1 MAHTADGGRA
11 LVVAHQDEGAL
22 GVQVQCPLQG
32 RKEGKEDVPET
43 IDGAGPVGDE
53 VPPTGEQELQFGEVA
68 LAGNDLREVGSHPG
82 LFGDDVSITGIG
94 LELPRVGVAHTL
106 HGQGREVEDSA
117 DPSPTKRQKQR
128 RAAPWL
134 VDGPHRLLRQ
144 GEDFVDQLKE
154 VDLVVFYPA
163 GEDLLSRSV
172 EHVSPVELFA
182 GVDADPHLVV
192 HEHLHPSVAGDR
204 VPVEYSADGSL
215 CSESWTSS
223 PISMSGRS
231 LLERP
236 RAIPF
241 KPSLAAEQNK
251 PSSAPL
257 GVIQELYPNDK
268 HNDKEQTMCRWLAY
282 SGSPIL
288 LEELLYKP
296 EHSLIDQSLHS
307 RLGVETTNGDGF
319 GVGWYGPDA
328 QTPAV
333 FHSIEPAWNDRNLR
347 EVAGHVQS
355 PLFLAHIRAST
366 GTAVQQTNCH
376 PFRHD
381 RWLWVHNGLVRDFH
395 RVKRELALAV
405 DESLYPQMEGSTD
418 SEMLFYLALTFGLEE
433 NPPAAVERMVGHVEE
448 VGHRHGT
455 EHPIQMTIGTTDGS
469 SVWAFRY
476 SSEGKSR
483 SLYYSTDMRSVREMY
498 PERPRL
504 QEASD
509 ETRIIVSEPIVD
521 LPGAWNEVPES
532 SYGVVRDG
540 EDELHE
546 FRPLR

>member
-1 MAHTADGGRA
+1 
-11 LVVAHQDEGAL
+11 
-22 GVQVQCPLQG
+22 
-32 RKEGKEDVPET
+32 
-43 IDGAGPVGDE
+43 
-53 VPPTGEQELQFGEVA
+53 
-68 LAGNDLREVGSHPG
+68 
-82 LFGDDVSITGIG
+82 
-94 LELPRVGVAHTL
+94 
-106 HGQGREVEDSA
+106 
-117 DPSPTKRQKQR
+117 
-128 RAAPWL
+128 
-134 VDGPHRLLRQ
+134 
-144 GEDFVDQLKE
+144 
-154 VDLVVFYPA
+154 
-163 GEDLLSRSV
+163 
-172 EHVSPVELFA
+172 
-182 GVDADPHLVV
+182 
-192 HEHLHPSVAGDR
+192 
-204 VPVEYSADGSL
+204 
-215 CSESWTSS
+215 
-223 PISMSGRS
+223 
-231 LLERP
+231 
-236 RAIPF
+236 
-241 KPSLAAEQNK
+241 
-251 PSSAPL
+251 
-257 GVIQELYPNDK
+257 
-268 HNDKEQTMCRWLAY
+268 MCRWLAY

-296 EHSLIDQSLHS
+296 EHSLIDQSLHA
-307 RLGVETTNGDGF
+307 RLGVDTTNGDGF

-376 PFRHD
+376 PFRHG

-455 EHPIQMTIGTTDGS
+455 EHPIQMTIGTTDGG

-483 SLYYSTDMRSVREMY
+483 SLYYSADMRSVREMY